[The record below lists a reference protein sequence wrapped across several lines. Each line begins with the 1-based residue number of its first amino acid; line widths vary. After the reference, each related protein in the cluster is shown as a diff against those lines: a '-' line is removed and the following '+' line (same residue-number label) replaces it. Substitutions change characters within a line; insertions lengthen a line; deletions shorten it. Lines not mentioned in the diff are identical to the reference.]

1 MRRSSHLLR
10 FRLQIDVPRAI
21 PQNSELLRM
30 KSDYE
35 KGGTTGVHVIA
46 FLHPPA
52 VAPVVASV
60 VSKFTLC
67 AHLASSPDWRPKR
80 QCAAP
85 GKAPIEFGTG
95 CTSVVHL
102 SVRLLYGVPGEAMS
116 NIHVNN
122 IAKGSVESTHKVP
135 TSHYHTK
142 HRTDGVS
149 TFKNHNQ
156 LWSSQIVGEFR
167 QFPLDRQLLSRA
179 RFIVSRRLDRR
190 NSDTRRRV
198 LGTALSSDTPTRDVR
213 PPDFCGAPS
222 GLTCL

>member
-1 MRRSSHLLR
+1 MSGAKRREKGRDAFASSHGTKRLRRRRAQDPSQMRWSSNLPR

-85 GKAPIEFGTG
+85 GKAPIEPGTG

-122 IAKGSVESTHKVP
+122 IQHSKITSTVVF
-135 TSHYHTK
+135 
-142 HRTDGVS
+142 TDRG
-149 TFKNHNQ
+149 
-156 LWSSQIVGEFR
+156 
-167 QFPLDRQLLSRA
+167 
-179 RFIVSRRLDRR
+179 
-190 NSDTRRRV
+190 
-198 LGTALSSDTPTRDVR
+198 
-213 PPDFCGAPS
+213 
-222 GLTCL
+222 

>member
-1 MRRSSHLLR
+1 MRWSSHLPR

-21 PQNSELLRM
+21 PQNSELLRL

-67 AHLASSPDWRPKR
+67 AHLASSPDWRPKPMR
-80 QCAAP
+80 GA
-85 GKAPIEFGTG
+85 G
-95 CTSVVHL
+95 
-102 SVRLLYGVPGEAMS
+102 
-116 NIHVNN
+116 
-122 IAKGSVESTHKVP
+122 ESTHRAWNRL
-135 TSHYHTK
+135 HLR
-142 HRTDGVS
+142 RTLECAPLVWGAGRSNEQHSRKQHS

>member
-1 MRRSSHLLR
+1 MRWSSHLPR

-21 PQNSELLRM
+21 PQNSELLRL

-67 AHLASSPDWRPKR
+67 AHLASSPDWRPKPMR
-80 QCAAP
+80 GA
-85 GKAPIEFGTG
+85 G
-95 CTSVVHL
+95 
-102 SVRLLYGVPGEAMS
+102 
-116 NIHVNN
+116 
-122 IAKGSVESTHKVP
+122 ESTHRAWNRL
-135 TSHYHTK
+135 HLR
-142 HRTDGVS
+142 RTLECAPLVWGAGRSNEQHSRKQHS

-167 QFPLDRQLLSRA
+167 QFPLDRQLSSRA
-179 RFIVSRRLDRR
+179 RASSCPGDWTAA
-190 NSDTRRRV
+190 TRIRAAAFLVQHCLRTLQRATCDLLISV
-198 LGTALSSDTPTRDVR
+198 AHLQASHVYSH
-213 PPDFCGAPS
+213 GAPCHPARK
-222 GLTCL
+222 THPRAD

>member
-1 MRRSSHLLR
+1 MRWSSHLPR

-21 PQNSELLRM
+21 PQNSEQLRM
-30 KSDYE
+30 KSDHE

-85 GKAPIEFGTG
+85 GKAPIEPGTG

-122 IAKGSVESTHKVP
+122 IQHSKITINCGLHRSWVNSGNSRSIANFCHELAS
-135 TSHYHTK
+135 SHPGDWTAAT
-142 HRTDGVS
+142 R
-149 TFKNHNQ
+149 
-156 LWSSQIVGEFR
+156 I
-167 QFPLDRQLLSRA
+167 RA
-179 RFIVSRRLDRR
+179 
-190 NSDTRRRV
+190 RRV